1 MMNYDTFINELSV
14 FVENNELKNKDDFL
28 NLALY
33 TFIQESGLDDNMV
46 VKLVLSDLGELTVTQ
61 LKNSFFES
69 SYHLRDH
76 QATDSKSLTPLYYS
90 GDFVLSK
97 STIGYNNS
105 RYTEVMDNKRKES
118 MLHFYNDLLTC
129 KNLNELYDAIADGED
144 INKFKDKK
152 INDISSLLWYYG
164 EYTYALKHG
173 HAHGEKMGQA
183 LDRLLLMSN
192 QYNKGNDRAVHHACL
207 HLADII
213 NKPDTPFDLT
223 VFFKGAN
230 IDKVAGVNTVIDLQ
244 PEHLDLL
251 AIEGTV
257 ISTIIN
263 AIKNKT
269 TDTLIDDIYTYHIK
283 PHLDEHYEMA
293 TRLLKRQ
300 KTLEDKLGEPLLHQF
315 IDSLRVKY
323 PNSFKEN
330 ELQSFKSTVY
340 EPESFDTSPLKL
352 SDKTLFDVL
361 NKFDLNDKSDMNG
374 LISNYTDSYNFSNKT
389 YYKIGNYKNEIM
401 LLGETDVSVKYLIQG
416 ELEAAGSNEQF
427 SAFRVSSCMLLK
439 KDSIYN
445 EMALN
450 HLFKYCQDKKYVLI
464 FDHGDLKAELDSCYP
479 VFEKVAESYKDKV
492 YYIEG
497 KDDEMRRNIL
507 EQTTLDYSTLIE
519 YKERIFSLSKE
530 NSDDGESFMKRSEAA
545 IKSISSKNK
554 I

>member
-1 MMNYDTFINELSV
+1 MMNYDIFINELSV

-33 TFIQESGLDDNMV
+33 TFIKESGLDDNLA
-46 VKLVLSDLGELTVTQ
+46 VKLVVSELGELTVAQ

-69 SYHLRDH
+69 GYHLRDH

-97 STIGYNNS
+97 STVSHTSARYN
-105 RYTEVMDNKRKES
+105 EVMDNNKKES
-118 MLHFYNDLLTC
+118 MLHFYNHLLTC
-129 KNLNELYDAIADGED
+129 KNLNELYDAIAEGDD

-152 INDISSLLWYYG
+152 INDLSSLLWYYG
-164 EYTYALKHG
+164 EYTYAVKHG
-173 HAHGEKMGQA
+173 HAHGDKLSYTLE
-183 LDRLLLMSN
+183 RLLLMSN
-192 QYNKGNDRAVHHACL
+192 EYNKGSDRAVHYACL
-207 HLADII
+207 HLSDII
-213 NKPDTPFDLT
+213 TKPETPFDST
-223 VFFKGAN
+223 IFFDAAN
-230 IDKVAGVNTVIDLQ
+230 IDKVAGVNKGIELQ
-244 PEHLDLL
+244 QTHLELL
-251 AIEGTV
+251 AAEGTL
-257 ISTIIN
+257 ISTIVN

-300 KTLEDKLGEPLLHQF
+300 KTLEDKLVDPLLHQF

-330 ELQSFKSTVY
+330 ELQSFKSSVY
-340 EPESFDTSPLKL
+340 EPESFSTSPFKL

-374 LISNYTDSYNFSNKT
+374 LVSNYTDSYNFSNKT
-389 YYKIGNYKNEIM
+389 FYKIGNYKNEIM
-401 LLGETDVSVKYLIQG
+401 LIGETDVSVKYLIQG
-416 ELEAAGSNEQF
+416 ELEAVGANEQF
-427 SAFRVSSCMLLK
+427 PAFRVSSCMLLK

-530 NSDDGESFMKRSEAA
+530 NSDDGESFMKRSESA
-545 IKSISSKNK
+545 IKSIISKNK